1 MQARWPDL
9 DVLEL
14 LVRVGELGS
23 MGAAAR
29 HVGVSQPSASTSIAR
44 FERRLGITLVER
56 TTRGSSLTPEGAL
69 YVDWAR
75 EVLEAAERMR
85 LATAALRSERGSH
98 LRVAASMTVAEYL
111 LPRWLAGF
119 RREHPG
125 VEVSLTVLNSEGVLD
140 QVREGRQDA
149 GFVETTGVPR
159 GVHSTVVHEDELVV
173 VVAPGH
179 PWARRRRRVTP
190 AELAATALVVRE
202 SGSGTLR
209 TLDHA
214 LAAHGLH
221 KVAPAQSLSS
231 NTAVRVAAMAGTAP
245 AVLSEL
251 AVHDAVAAG
260 DLVAVPV
267 AGLELQRRLRAVWTG
282 GRRPV
287 GEVADFVTLA
297 RKGR

>member
-1 MQARWPDL
+1 MSDPRPDL
-9 DVLEL
+9 EQLRL
-14 LVRVGELGS
+14 LVSIADHESL
-23 MGAAAR
+23 GAAAR
-29 HVGVSQPSASTSIAR
+29 SLGVAQPNASRSL
-44 FERRLGITLVER
+44 RRLERQLGISLVVR
-56 TTRGSSLTPEGAL
+56 SPTGSRLTSQGT
-69 YVDWAR
+69 VVVHWAR
-75 EVLEAAERMR
+75 EVVEACDRLVSGAKALAAESSAN
-85 LATAALRSERGSH
+85 LAI
-98 LRVAASMTVAEYL
+98 AASMTVAEYL

>member
-29 HVGVSQPSASTSIAR
+29 NVGVSQPSASTSIAR